1 MISWVARVEELKFMK
16 EIDGIKY
23 YSPLEE
29 SINIGSH
36 ALGFILSAIA
46 TILLYIK
53 SAPLGDPLNLV
64 SALVF
69 GFSLMALYAA
79 STCYHSARQPAL
91 RKKLRIVDHAS
102 IYCLIAGTY
111 TPFSLL
117 VLKGSTGWII
127 FTTTW
132 LMALVG
138 IVLKLFFTGRYQL
151 LSTLMYVF
159 MGWIIIFVIEPLMEN
174 LPADGL
180 SWLIAGG
187 LCYTLGAVL
196 YAIKRIQLNHAIFHL
211 FVLAGSLCHF
221 LAIYLYVIPA
231 V

>member
-1 MISWVARVEELKFMK
+1 MK

-29 SINIGSH
+29 RINIGSH

-46 TILLYIK
+46 TIFLFTKAASSDDVLSLI
-53 SAPLGDPLNLV
+53 
-64 SALVF
+64 SALAF
-69 GFSLMALYAA
+69 GFSLMALYGA
-79 STCYHSARQPAL
+79 STCYHGARNPAL
-91 RKKLRIVDHAS
+91 RKKLRIVDHAT

-117 VLKGSTGWII
+117 ILEGYTGWAI
-127 FTTTW
+127 FSISW

-138 IVLKLFFTGRYQL
+138 IVLKLFFTGKYQL
-151 LSTLMYVF
+151 LSTLLYVF
-159 MGWIIIFVIEPLMEN
+159 MGWIIVFVIENLMKN

-180 SWLIAGG
+180 NWLIAGG
-187 LCYTLGAVL
+187 VCYTLGAAL
-196 YAIKRIQLNHAIFHL
+196 YAIKKINLNHAIFHV
-211 FVLAGSLCHF
+211 FVLAGSYCHF
-221 LAIYLYVIPA
+221 MAIYFYVIPA